1 VLDVFGLYWE
11 GRDFLIWAFVLRRPK
26 ENFLNMGRMR
36 TFLIFRLLRREME
49 KKHQLAS
56 DHPRQVRPIF
66 VVTRRRAAGSIGVL
80 SCSSKNEEP
89 KLKSRKTK

>member
-1 VLDVFGLYWE
+1 MGFCVAPTERKLFEYGKD
-11 GRDFLIWAFVLRRPK
+11 A
-26 ENFLNMGRMR
+26 NFFNLQIAEERNG
-36 TFLIFRLLRREME
+36 E
-49 KKHQLAS
+49 KHQLAS